1 MSARKKLP
9 SPAHARADELLR
21 VAAAL
26 KTRLEEEKDRY
37 DAETRQ
43 VKERFT
49 ELVAP
54 TVARLKETEKEIEA
68 LATRHQVDL
77 FGTPDKDQAAAGVRC
92 GLPSG
97 SLILT
102 VRQVVRK
109 AKAVTVE
116 ALKGLGWLDG
126 VRVEESVAW
135 DKIEGWT
142 DERLAVIGTERK
154 DKASITWEAIRHE

>member
-1 MSARKKLP
+1 MSKTKTTTT
-9 SPAHARADELLR
+9 PAQRADDLLR
-21 VAAAL
+21 VAVAL
-26 KTRLEEEKDRY
+26 TAQLEEEKGRFE
-37 DAETRQ
+37 AETRQ
-43 VKERFT
+43 IKERYT

-54 TVARLKETEKEIEA
+54 TVARLKATEKEIEA
-68 LATRHQVDL
+68 LAKSHQVDL
-77 FGTPDKDQAAAGVRC
+77 FGTPTTEEAAAGVRC

-116 ALKGLGWLDG
+116 ALKSLGWLDG

-135 DKIEGWT
+135 DRIEGWT

-154 DKASITWEAIRHE
+154 PKPSVTWEANV

>member
-1 MSARKKLP
+1 MSKKRKLM
-9 SPAHARADELLR
+9 PAEERADELLR
-21 VAAAL
+21 VAVAL
-26 KTRLEEEKDRY
+26 KARIDEEKSRY

-49 ELVAP
+49 EMIAP

-68 LATRHQVDL
+68 LAKTHQVDL
-77 FGTPDKDQAAAGVRC
+77 FGTPGQEEAAAGVRC

-116 ALKGLGWLDG
+116 ALKSLGWIDG

-135 DKIEGWT
+135 DRIEGWT

-154 DKASITWEAIRHE
+154 DKVAVSWEPG

>member
-1 MSARKKLP
+1 MSKTKLTP
-9 SPAHARADELLR
+9 TEQRADDLLR

-26 KTRLEEEKDRY
+26 AAVLDDEKGRY
-37 DAETRQ
+37 ESETRQ

-49 ELVAP
+49 ERVAP

-68 LATRHQVDL
+68 LALAHQVDL
-77 FGTPDKDQAAAGVRC
+77 FGTPSQEEAAGGVRC
-92 GLPSG
+92 PLPSG

-109 AKAVTVE
+109 AKAVTVD
-116 ALKGLGWLDG
+116 ALKSLGWIDG

-135 DKIEGWT
+135 DKIEAWP
-142 DERLAVIGTERK
+142 DERLAVIGTERR
-154 DKASITWEAIRHE
+154 DKVTVNWEAT